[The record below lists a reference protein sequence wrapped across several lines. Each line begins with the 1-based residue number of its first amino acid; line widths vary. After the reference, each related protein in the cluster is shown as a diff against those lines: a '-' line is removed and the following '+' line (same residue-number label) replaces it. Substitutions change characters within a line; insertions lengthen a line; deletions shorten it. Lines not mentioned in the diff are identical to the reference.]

1 MKLLFLLLSMPGTSE
16 IGVFALLL
24 LAVAFWIKMIIE
36 IATSE
41 FENNNTKI
49 TWLLLTIFLGFFGAL
64 LYYFL
69 GRDKRIQ

>member
-16 IGVFALLL
+16 IGVFALLI

-64 LYYFL
+64 FYYFL